1 MILRLKDKD
10 DRHGTTAISLQ
21 EATAADD
28 PQTFSSRLSHRT
40 WYRGEMTGEVLVRV
54 AGGQEDVEQLDEDSV
69 VRLPWATQAW
79 LRLFF
84 SALALFRPRRFVV
97 SSCAHP
103 QSAFG

>member
-28 PQTFSSRLSHRT
+28 PQTFTSRLSHRT

-69 VRLPWATQAW
+69 VRLPWATHAW

-103 QSAFG
+103 QFAFG